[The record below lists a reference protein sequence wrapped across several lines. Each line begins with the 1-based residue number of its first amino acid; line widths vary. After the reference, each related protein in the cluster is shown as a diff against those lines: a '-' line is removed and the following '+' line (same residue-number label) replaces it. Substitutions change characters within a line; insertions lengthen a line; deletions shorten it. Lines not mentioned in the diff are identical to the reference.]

1 MADIGLTEIDDV
13 VEWSE
18 ADESRPDV
26 PLPSVPADLSP
37 RGKRLLKCNAKL
49 RGIWDE
55 SQDGFPSDSERAYS
69 LAYHA
74 GRCGLSVE
82 DAAWLLSEFYRRP
95 GKKKLRHAKLSLTL
109 RAWQKGREE
118 AEREEQGQA
127 VPRERRAE
135 ASRGDGAGDAA
146 ESEETRPRQQAQEAK
161 PADQT
166 LGVDAFLAPPPE
178 LIWDVEGVRVQ
189 GDHGWTGGAPKS
201 MKGFLSLEEA
211 RACATGTPF
220 LGQFATHK
228 SRVLYVSEEDRRSRL
243 HRRVHA
249 MLQDRP
255 PAEIPGP
262 NDLRFL
268 VKEGVRLDTPEGVA
282 VLRAHVAHWQPAI
295 VFLEHFDKLH
305 AKDPNKGS
313 YVAPLLAELDRL
325 HQDFGCVFR
334 VQKHHRKEAPGQSRR
349 KGEMLSGSIAQFGW
363 GESSVSLAL
372 VRRGVAQVECEAK
385 DGETA
390 PRFLVAFKDGK
401 LTYAGEVKANRQEES
416 REAVLEFLEQSPGA
430 TREQVAQ
437 ALKVSDR
444 TAGTYLRGMEKDNLV
459 VGKGDVSKRT
469 KHYWLKGAEPQGE
482 LLGK

>member
-1 MADIGLTEIDDV
+1 MAIELTETEFDRV
-13 VEWSE
+13 VPWTA
-18 ADESRPDV
+18 ADENRPDV
-26 PLPSVPADLSP
+26 PLPTVPAELSP
-37 RGKRLLKCNAKL
+37 RGKQVLKCNGKL

-55 SQDGFPSDSERAYS
+55 SADGFPSDSERAYS

-127 VPRERRAE
+127 RPNPRPADEPPRDGTAEVP
-135 ASRGDGAGDAA
+135 
-146 ESEETRPRQQAQEAK
+146 AQEEPGRQVQETAS
-161 PADQT
+161 ADQT

-201 MKGFLSLEEA
+201 MKGFFSLEEA

-220 LGQFATHK
+220 LGQFATRK

-313 YVAPLLAELDRL
+313 DVMPLLAELDRL

-349 KGEMLSGSIAQFGW
+349 KGEMLAGSIAQFGW

-385 DGETA
+385 DGDTA
-390 PRFLVAFKDGK
+390 PRFLIAFKDGR
-401 LTYAGEVKANRQEES
+401 LTYAGEVKANRQEEA

-444 TAGTYLRGMEKDNLV
+444 TAGTYLRGMEKDTLV

>member
-1 MADIGLTEIDDV
+1 MAVELTETEFDRVIL
-13 VEWSE
+13 WGE

-26 PLPSVPADLSP
+26 HLPAVPADLSS
-37 RGKRLLKCNAKL
+37 RGKQVLKCNGKL

-55 SQDGFPSDSERAYS
+55 STDGFPSDSERAYS

-95 GKKKLRHAKLSLTL
+95 GKTPLRRSKLEKTL
-109 RAWQKGREE
+109 RAWVKGRET

-127 VPRERRAE
+127 RPSHRPPDESA
-135 ASRGDGAGDAA
+135 GDGTGEAPTQEKG
-146 ESEETRPRQQAQEAK
+146 PRRQAQETASS
-161 PADQT
+161 DQT
-166 LGVDAFLAPPPE
+166 LGVDAFLALPPE
-178 LIWDVEGVRVQ
+178 LVWDVEGVRVQ

-201 MKGFLSLEEA
+201 MKGFFSLEEA

-220 LGQFATHK
+220 LGQFATRRR
-228 SRVLYVSEEDRRSRL
+228 RVLYISEEDRQSRL
-243 HRRVHA
+243 HRRVFA
-249 MLQDRP
+249 ILRDRP
-255 PAEIPGP
+255 APEVPGP
-262 NDLRFL
+262 EDLRFL
-268 VKEGVRLDTPEGVA
+268 VKAGVRLDTPEGVE
-282 VLRAHVAHWQPAI
+282 VLRTHIARWQPAI

-305 AKDPNKGS
+305 TKDPNKGS
-313 YVAPLLAELDRL
+313 DVMPLLAELDRL
-325 HQDFGCVFR
+325 HQDFGCCFR
-334 VQKHHRKEAPGQSRR
+334 IQKHHRKEAPGQSRR

-372 VRRGVAQVECEAK
+372 VRRGVAQVDCEAK

-390 PRFLVAFKDGK
+390 PRFLVAFKEGK
-401 LTYAGEVKANRQEES
+401 LTYAGEVKANRQEEA

-444 TAGTYLRGMEKDNLV
+444 TAGTYLRGLERDGLV
-459 VGKGDVSKRT
+459 AGKGDVSKRT